1 MNIRNLLSKWKLNKW
16 SAPSSRLIPWSI
28 INRTESGEFWRDFIH
43 CAVEIFF
50 FLCGNVALR
59 IKDDPQHLQKFR
71 PAKFSCHAVFR
82 PCVTDNLKSCSF
94 SFIDILLYC
103 IT

>member
-50 FLCGNVALR
+50 SSAEM
-59 IKDDPQHLQKFR
+59 
-71 PAKFSCHAVFR
+71 
-82 PCVTDNLKSCSF
+82 
-94 SFIDILLYC
+94 
-103 IT
+103 